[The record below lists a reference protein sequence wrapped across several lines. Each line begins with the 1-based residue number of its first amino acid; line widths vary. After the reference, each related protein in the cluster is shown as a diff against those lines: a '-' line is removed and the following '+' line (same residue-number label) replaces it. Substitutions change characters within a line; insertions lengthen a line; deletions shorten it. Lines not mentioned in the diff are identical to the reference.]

1 MSLLFDMMEECAF
14 LDKTT
19 VPDGFG
25 GVNSNY
31 TEGARFNAAI
41 VFESS
46 IQARVAE
53 AQGVRG
59 MYRVT
64 VPRDVRIG
72 YNEVFVRISDGK
84 TFRNVSKD
92 DMSTPDAASFKVRVF
107 NAEEW
112 NIS

>member
-1 MSLLFDMMEECAF
+1 MSLMSDAMTECAF

-19 VPDGFG
+19 APDGFG
-25 GVNSNY
+25 GYISNY
-31 TEGARFNAAI
+31 TEGARFKAAI

-53 AQGVRG
+53 VQGVRG

-64 VPRDVRIG
+64 VPRDVRID
-72 YNEVFVRISDGK
+72 YHDTFIRLSDGK

-92 DMSTPDAASFKVRVF
+92 DMESPDTASFKVRVF

-112 NIS
+112 FQK